1 MEEDT
6 DSDFETTTSSLALST
21 LSVIGESMDGLFSV
35 SIMFSFTSS
44 EATSTSSSSNSS
56 TVSTNPLQH

>member
-6 DSDFETTTSSLALST
+6 DSDFETTTSSSALST
-21 LSVIGESMDGLFSV
+21 LSVIGESIDGLFSV

-56 TVSTNPLQH
+56 TVSTNPRQH